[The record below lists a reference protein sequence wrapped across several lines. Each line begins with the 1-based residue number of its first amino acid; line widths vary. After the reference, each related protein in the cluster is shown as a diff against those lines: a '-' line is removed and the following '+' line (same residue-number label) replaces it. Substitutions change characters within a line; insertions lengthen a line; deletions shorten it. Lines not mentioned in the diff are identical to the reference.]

1 MATNSK
7 IQWCDHTLN
16 EWTGCK
22 KVSDACKYCYMYR
35 DKERYG
41 ADPTDVIRVSQA
53 TIDKVLKQAKPGDKI
68 FTCSW
73 SDFFIEE
80 ADQWRQNAWDRI
92 LAHPELTWQ
101 ILTKRPERI
110 KACLP
115 EGGLPDNVWIG
126 VSIESQKYIDRLK
139 YLTDLPGIRFASIE
153 PMIGE
158 VDLFAM
164 LPGEERTAISNL
176 DWVILGGESGNDTGN
191 YRYRPSEIAW
201 YDKIITQ
208 CAEAKVPVF
217 MKQLGT
223 YLSKE
228 MGLKDR
234 HGGDIDEFPESL
246 KVRQFPSGYNPIVI
260 QSESVVTADIVH
272 DQINEVIVT
281 MEPENHTAAC
291 EAVSDINIVNSKT
304 MEYKSEPTRE
314 KVPVSSLE
322 LHELHERLVGVTT
335 NRQFYLDGIKGF
347 GHIDVPRVTRQK
359 KVLTHY
365 AAVMAARALGE
376 THIEV
381 QWVDIDD
388 KVIPQYLMF
397 GNLLQQKQHAAVSI
411 AIDYLLEYFKTDA
424 GKIWADSIK
433 GDKEEKLAYIFG
445 TNASAIKR
453 FLSVA
458 KHHRDSLCLVQEG
471 NLTWDELMEM
481 CRKDTQVKSKVLA
494 AKVLVTTPV
503 QTVATDKADDTEETT
518 LPEVAGEL
526 NINGDDSQDEV
537 DDGYSYTE
545 SVEPAVRDMEVGGDS
560 VNVTSDIASYEFSEA
575 TLTMMDG
582 RVINIKTTPAG
593 KELSVDG
600 KKVMA
605 TYAYLPDDGTGSNT
619 EYYTTTFTIGNM
631 GDCSFQIMFDQ
642 PKKMF
647 RK

>member
-1 MATNSK
+1 
-7 IQWCDHTLN
+7 
-16 EWTGCK
+16 
-22 KVSDACKYCYMYR
+22 MYR

-41 ADPTDVIRVSQA
+41 ADPTDVIQVSQT

-80 ADQWRQNAWDRI
+80 ADQWRQKAWDRI
-92 LAHPELTWQ
+92 LAHPELIWQ

-164 LPGEERTAISNL
+164 LPDGSKAISSL

-191 YRYRPSEIAW
+191 YRYRPAEIAW
-201 YDKIITQ
+201 YDKIIDQ
-208 CAEAKVPVF
+208 CAEAKIPVF

-246 KVRQFPSGYNPIVI
+246 KVRQFPSGHNPIVI
-260 QSESVVTADIVH
+260 QSESVH
-272 DQINEVIVT
+272 DPINEVLVT
-281 MEPENHTAAC
+281 MEPQNHTVTC
-291 EAVSDINIVNSKT
+291 EPASDINIVNSKT
-304 MEYKSEPTRE
+304 MEYKSEPIRE

-335 NRQFYLDGIKGF
+335 SHQFYLDGIKGF

-381 QWVDIDD
+381 QWVDIDEE
-388 KVIPQYLMF
+388 VIPQYLMF
-397 GNLLQQKQHAAVSI
+397 GNLLQQKQHVAVSI
-411 AIDYLLEYFKTDA
+411 ALDYLLEYFKTRA
-424 GKIWADSIK
+424 GKTWADSIK

-445 TNASAIKR
+445 TNATAIKR

-458 KHHRDSLCLVQEG
+458 KHHRDSLSLVQEG
-471 NLTWDELMEM
+471 NMTWDELMEM
-481 CRKDTQVKSKVLA
+481 CRKETQVKSKVLA
-494 AKVLVTTPV
+494 AKVLVQTPV
-503 QTVATDKADDTEETT
+503 PTVATAKIDDVEETNM
-518 LPEVAGEL
+518 PEVAVEL
-526 NINGDDSQDEV
+526 NVDGDDSLVEG
-537 DDGYSYTE
+537 DDGYSYKETD
-545 SVEPAVRDMEVGGDS
+545 EPAAPVVAVEGDS
-560 VNVTSDIASYEFSEA
+560 VTVTSDIASYEFSEA

-582 RVINIKTTPAG
+582 RVINITTTPAG

-600 KKVMA
+600 KKVIA
-605 TYAYLPDDGTGSNT
+605 TYTYLPDDGTGSNT